1 VTSRYGLL
9 GFVSAVL
16 VIVSGCTASVGTES
30 GAARSVDTA
39 DKAALTD
46 LVLVQ
51 QGSMPIIL
59 TAPHGGRAAIPAVE
73 PRRAQDNTPG
83 PWGGV
88 HTGADSSTDLL
99 ASGIAAELGRLT
111 GRDPYL
117 VVARFARKYIDAN
130 RPPELGLEDPRA
142 RPYYDYYQHSIRR
155 FVDEIRANYPAGLL
169 IDVHGQ
175 AKDPDVI
182 MRGTLNGRAV
192 QRLMQRGGVE
202 AVTGPRGV
210 FGQLEVNGFKVFPR
224 NDVPPRGTSEDGGF
238 NGGYTVFTY
247 GSHNRDGIDAVQME
261 FGTRYRQKTSVARS
275 ARDAARAIATFYESY
290 LRRRA
295 DTLLKTGG
303 LVAVR

>member
-1 VTSRYGLL
+1 MDGRPCDLEIRTAGARVGGPGDRIRMHRVSRHRAGCGSKRRYGRQ
-9 GFVSAVL
+9 GGADRPSA
-16 VIVSGCTASVGTES
+16 GPAGKH
-30 GAARSVDTA
+30 AHHPDRSTRRPRCDP
-39 DKAALTD
+39 
-46 LVLVQ
+46 
-51 QGSMPIIL
+51 GR
-59 TAPHGGRAAIPAVE
+59 RAAPRPGQNARPVARPPPPGGPARPPPGE
-73 PRRAQDNTPG
+73 PRRAQDNPPG

-192 QRLMQRGGVE
+192 
-202 AVTGPRGV
+202 
-210 FGQLEVNGFKVFPR
+210 
-224 NDVPPRGTSEDGGF
+224 
-238 NGGYTVFTY
+238 
-247 GSHNRDGIDAVQME
+247 
-261 FGTRYRQKTSVARS
+261 
-275 ARDAARAIATFYESY
+275 
-290 LRRRA
+290 
-295 DTLLKTGG
+295 
-303 LVAVR
+303 